1 MFTVIQ
7 GKEEKHE
14 IWHGSQHCIF
24 AFATG
29 DLEKEIFIDQ
39 NLLDV

>member
-1 MFTVIQ
+1 MARLTTLY
-7 GKEEKHE
+7 
-14 IWHGSQHCIF
+14 F

-29 DLEKEIFIDQ
+29 DLEKEILIEQ

>member
-1 MFTVIQ
+1 MALLTTLY
-7 GKEEKHE
+7 
-14 IWHGSQHCIF
+14 F

-29 DLEKEIFIDQ
+29 DLEKEIFIEQ